1 MSQEITKD
9 LTVDEKLDLVLAKL
23 RGMNNRLTALETTVN
38 RMDARLTV
46 VESELSLLA
55 KKVDDRL
62 HDTRPMWQAIHA
74 QTEKLTEKVEDL
86 SGNVEGVNETLKHFR
101 YQLEDIA
108 VVHQDLKAGQ
118 REHRK
123 RLEALEAKAA

>member
-1 MSQEITKD
+1 MEENTKD
-9 LTVDEKLDLVLAKL
+9 LTTGEMLKMILADVRDLRTVVTEVDI
-23 RGMNNRLTALETTVN
+23 RLTSLE
-38 RMDARLTV
+38 
-46 VESELSLLA
+46 
-55 KKVDDRL
+55 KKVDERL

-74 QTEKLTEKVEDL
+74 QTEKLTERVDAL
-86 SGNVEGVNETLKHFR
+86 SENMEKVNETLKHFR

-123 RLEALEAKAA
+123 RLEALEQKAA